1 MMPNFTLSGIRTFL
15 PDSLFFLPL
24 GLMKMQVSSLLFFWV
39 LLVFSAAGQAPKPS
53 GLPAEKNQVKPPV
66 NFIFEKKKLLIGI
79 LEKQET
85 DWNQGN
91 LKGFLSAYWDSD
103 TLRSVSVRGIYYG
116 KERLQNHLKSTFPD
130 SASMGNLSY
139 DVVHIELIGDNDALL
154 TGKWLRKND
163 KKFRGGY
170 FSILLRKLQGRWQI
184 VAEHFG

>member
-1 MMPNFTLSGIRTFL
+1 MKKRVSGL
-15 PDSLFFLPL
+15 
-24 GLMKMQVSSLLFFWV
+24 LLFWV
-39 LLVFSAAGQAPKPS
+39 MQIFYLSAQSPKQAV
-53 GLPAEKNQVKPPV
+53 LPAEKNQVKAPV
-66 NFIFEKKKLLIGI
+66 NLLFEKKKLLIGI
-79 LEKQET
+79 LEKQES
-85 DWNQGN
+85 DWNHGN

-116 KERLQNHLKSTFPD
+116 KDRLQSYLKSTFPD

-139 DVVHIELIGDNDALL
+139 DVVHIELLGDNDALL